1 MNPEELNIIY
11 MGTPAFAVEPLKSI
25 INNGYKVSA
34 VVTSPDKPSGR
45 GCKLKFSDVK
55 NFALDNNIPVLQ
67 PLNLKDPDFI
77 NKLKNIK
84 PDLFIVVAFRMLPE
98 EVWEIPK
105 LGTFNLHASLLPD
118 YRGAAPINHAIING
132 ETKTG
137 LTTFFIDKEIDTGN
151 IILQEECLIEEFDNA
166 GSLHDKLMMKGG
178 NLIIKT
184 IDIINKGTI
193 NPISQ
198 NSLIKSEIKLAP
210 KINKEFCKIDFN
222 LSCIKVHNFMRGLSP
237 YPAAWCNINE
247 IADSIKIFK
256 STYSIEKHSYATGK
270 LLTDNKN
277 FIKIAVT
284 DGYIIIDELQLSG
297 KKRMS
302 VKEFLNGYNFSS
314 EALCS

>member
-1 MNPEELNIIY
+1 MNPKELNIIY

-34 VVTSPDKPSGR
+34 VVTSTDKPAGR

-55 NFALDNNIPVLQ
+55 NFALDKNIQVLQ
-67 PLNLKDPDFI
+67 PLNLKDPDFV
-77 NKLKNIK
+77 NQLKNIK

-98 EVWEIPK
+98 EVWKIPK
-105 LGTFNLHASLLPD
+105 FGTFNLHASLLPD

-151 IILQEECLIEEFDNA
+151 IILQEKCAIEESDDA

-222 LSCIKVHNFMRGLSP
+222 LSCIKVHNFIRGLSP

-247 IADSIKIFK
+247 IADLVKIFK
-256 STYSIEKHSYATGK
+256 STYLFEKHSYANGK

-277 FIKIAVT
+277 FIKIAVS
-284 DGYIIIDELQLSG
+284 DGFIIIDELQLPG

-302 VKEFLNGYNFSS
+302 VKEFLNGNNFGF
-314 EALCS
+314 EALCF